1 MTTGKMLVYV
11 MDPNDEKQKLID
23 SVALEKSLTPS
34 SIYQPGAATPPSVEY
49 WLQQFED
56 AEFVVTDSFHACV
69 FSIIFGKEFLVYGNV
84 NRGLSRFNSLL
95 QMFGLEDRMI
105 LSLDDYKSVK
115 ITSSIAEAQKKLDV
129 LRGESIEWLKKALI
143 NKK

>member
-1 MTTGKMLVYV
+1 ML
-11 MDPNDEKQKLID
+11 
-23 SVALEKSLTPS
+23 
-34 SIYQPGAATPPSVEY
+34 
-49 WLQQFED
+49 
-56 AEFVVTDSFHACV
+56 V

-84 NRGLSRFNSLL
+84 NRGLSRFTSLL

-105 LSLDDYKSVK
+105 LSFDDYKEVK
-115 ITSSIAEAQKKLDV
+115 ITSSIAGAQKKLEE